1 MIVQKEAGKMRIF
14 GCMSFKERQQNGE
27 DGMRNLT
34 IDNITKVCEGRLYG
48 SEFVTD
54 AHKEA
59 SGVVLDSRLLQ
70 ENYVFIA
77 TRGEKV
83 NGHKFIPSVFEK
95 GAMAVICEEIPKD
108 LTGPCIQVENSFTAL
123 KKLAAFYRQ
132 QLELK
137 VIGITGSVGK
147 TSTKEFVAGVLSAKY
162 NVWKTQGNFNNEVGL
177 PLTVLQ
183 LREEHEIAV
192 LDMGIS
198 DFGEMHR
205 LSEIARPDIC
215 ILTNIGQ
222 CHLEFLGDRDGVLK
236 AKTEIFDFMN
246 PEGMILVNGDDDK
259 LITLKP
265 KWKNKLVTF
274 GRNPWNDV
282 FAVNEISKG
291 LLGSVAD
298 IQGKVK
304 VPALKI
310 PLPGE
315 HMVLNALAASAAA
328 NMLGLSMEEIKTGMK
343 KVQSVSG
350 RSNIIGFRD
359 FILID
364 DCYNANPVSMKAAID
379 LLQSAHGRKVAVLGD
394 MFELGEEEEKLH
406 FEVGEYAKGKVEL
419 LICVGNLA
427 EHIYKGAATQKYENN
442 RVLYLK
448 EKKEIYS
455 LLEKI
460 ILPQDTILLKASHGM
475 GFADIVSWFEKM
487 YS

>member
-1 MIVQKEAGKMRIF
+1 MK
-14 GCMSFKERQQNGE
+14 
-27 DGMRNLT
+27 NLT
-34 IDNITKVCEGRLYG
+34 VENIVKACDGTLYG
-48 SEFVTD
+48 KEFMKNC
-54 AHKEA
+54 KEEA
-59 SGVVLDSRLLQ
+59 EGVVLDSRLLQ

-83 NGHKFIPSVFEK
+83 DGHKFIPSVFEK
-95 GAMAVICEEIPKD
+95 GAMAVICEELPQT
-108 LTGPCIQVENSFTAL
+108 LSGPCILVKDSFVAL

-192 LDMGIS
+192 LEMGIS

-205 LSEIARPDIC
+205 LSEIAKPDIC
-215 ILTNIGQ
+215 MLTNIGQ

-246 PEGMILVNGDDDK
+246 PEGMIFVNGDDDK
-259 LITLKP
+259 LITLKE
-265 KWKNKLVTF
+265 KWQDKLITF
-274 GRNPWNDV
+274 GRDMKNDV
-282 FAVNEISKG
+282 YATNEMSKG

-298 IQGKVK
+298 ICGKVDISG
-304 VPALKI
+304 VVV

-315 HMVLNALAASAAA
+315 HMVLNALAASAVA
-328 NMLGLSMEEIKTGMK
+328 NMLGLTSEEIKAGMK
-343 KVQSVSG
+343 KVSAVSG
-350 RSNIIGFRD
+350 RSNIMPLQD
-359 FILID
+359 FVLID

-379 LLQSAHGRKVAVLGD
+379 LLQSANKRRVAVLGD

-406 FEVGEYAKGKVEL
+406 YEVGEYTGGKVDL

-427 EHIYKGAATQKYENN
+427 KNIYEGAMKNKGESASVMYLEN
-442 RVLYLK
+442 K
-448 EKKEIYS
+448 EDIYS
-455 LLEKI
+455 QLEQI
-460 ILPQDTILLKASHGM
+460 IMPQDTILLKASHGM
-475 GFADIVSWFEKM
+475 GFADIVSWFVKK

>member
-1 MIVQKEAGKMRIF
+1 MK
-14 GCMSFKERQQNGE
+14 
-27 DGMRNLT
+27 NLT
-34 IDNITKVCEGRLYG
+34 IENIVKVCEGTLYG
-48 SEFVTD
+48 SELIKD
-54 AHKEA
+54 KGAEA

-70 ENYVFIA
+70 ENYVFLA
-77 TRGEKV
+77 TKGEKV
-83 NGHKFIPSVFEK
+83 DGHKFIPSVFEK
-95 GAMAVICEEIPKD
+95 GAMAVICEDIPEV
-108 LTGPCIQVENSFTAL
+108 LIGPCIQVKDSFVAL

-132 QLELK
+132 QLDIK

-192 LDMGIS
+192 LEMGIS

-215 ILTNIGQ
+215 MLTNIGQ

-246 PEGMILVNGDDDK
+246 PEGMIFVNGDDDK
-259 LITLKP
+259 LVTLKE
-265 KWKNKLVTF
+265 KWQERLVTF
-274 GRNPWNDV
+274 GRSQENDIY
-282 FAVNEISKG
+282 AVNEISKG

-298 IQGKVK
+298 IQGRLDIPGV
-304 VPALKI
+304 VV

-315 HMVLNALAASAAA
+315 HMVLNALAASAVA
-328 NMLGLSMEEIKTGMK
+328 NMLGLTSEEIKAGMK
-343 KVQSVSG
+343 KVTAVSG
-350 RSNIIGFRD
+350 RSNIMPLQD
-359 FILID
+359 FVLID

-379 LLQSAHGRKVAVLGD
+379 LLQSANKRKVAVLGD

-406 FEVGEYAKGKVEL
+406 YEVGKYTKGKVDF

-427 EHIYKGAATQKYENN
+427 RNIYEGAMVEKAEDMM
-442 RVLYLK
+442 VLYLEDK
-448 EKKEIYS
+448 EEIYS
-455 LLEKI
+455 QLKEI
-460 ILPQDTILLKASHGM
+460 IMPQDTILLKASHGM
-475 GFADIVSWFEKM
+475 GFADIVSWFEKT

>member
-1 MIVQKEAGKMRIF
+1 MK
-14 GCMSFKERQQNGE
+14 
-27 DGMRNLT
+27 NLT
-34 IDNITKVCEGRLYG
+34 VENIVKACDGTLYG
-48 SEFVTD
+48 KEFMKNC
-54 AHKEA
+54 KEEA
-59 SGVVLDSRLLQ
+59 EGVVLDSRLLQ

-83 NGHKFIPSVFEK
+83 DGHKFIPSVFEK
-95 GAMAVICEEIPKD
+95 GAMAVICEELPQT
-108 LTGPCIQVENSFTAL
+108 LSGPCILVKDSFVAL

-192 LDMGIS
+192 LEMGIS

-205 LSEIARPDIC
+205 LSEIAKPDIC
-215 ILTNIGQ
+215 MLTNIGQ

-246 PEGMILVNGDDDK
+246 PEGMIFVNGDDDK
-259 LITLKP
+259 LITLKE
-265 KWKNKLVTF
+265 KWQDKLITF
-274 GRNPWNDV
+274 GRDMKNDV
-282 FAVNEISKG
+282 YATNEMSKG

-298 IQGKVK
+298 ICGKVDISG
-304 VPALKI
+304 VVV

-315 HMVLNALAASAAA
+315 HMVLNALAASAVA
-328 NMLGLSMEEIKTGMK
+328 NMLGLTSEEIKAGMK
-343 KVQSVSG
+343 KVSAVSG
-350 RSNIIGFRD
+350 RSNIMPLQD
-359 FILID
+359 FVLID

-379 LLQSAHGRKVAVLGD
+379 LLQSANKRRVAVLGD

-406 FEVGEYAKGKVEL
+406 YEVGEYTGGKVDL

-427 EHIYKGAATQKYENN
+427 KNIYEGAMKNKGE
-442 RVLYLK
+442 
-448 EKKEIYS
+448 
-455 LLEKI
+455 
-460 ILPQDTILLKASHGM
+460 
-475 GFADIVSWFEKM
+475 
-487 YS
+487 

>member
-1 MIVQKEAGKMRIF
+1 MK
-14 GCMSFKERQQNGE
+14 
-27 DGMRNLT
+27 NLT
-34 IDNITKVCEGRLYG
+34 VENIVKACDGTLYG
-48 SEFVTD
+48 KEFMKNC
-54 AHKEA
+54 KEEA
-59 SGVVLDSRLLQ
+59 EGVVLDSRLLQ

-83 NGHKFIPSVFEK
+83 DGHKFIPSVFEK
-95 GAMAVICEEIPKD
+95 GAMAVICEELPQT
-108 LTGPCIQVENSFTAL
+108 LSGPCILVKDSFVAL

-192 LDMGIS
+192 LEMGIS

-205 LSEIARPDIC
+205 LSEIAKPDIC
-215 ILTNIGQ
+215 MLTNIGQ

-246 PEGMILVNGDDDK
+246 PEGMIFVNGDDDK
-259 LITLKP
+259 LITLKE
-265 KWKNKLVTF
+265 KWQDKLITF
-274 GRNPWNDV
+274 GRDMKNDV
-282 FAVNEISKG
+282 YAANEMSKG

-298 IQGKVK
+298 ICGKVDISG
-304 VPALKI
+304 VVV

-315 HMVLNALAASAAA
+315 HMVLNALAASAVA
-328 NMLGLSMEEIKTGMK
+328 NMLGLTSEEIKAGMK
-343 KVQSVSG
+343 KVSAVSG
-350 RSNIIGFRD
+350 RSNIMPLQD
-359 FILID
+359 FVLID

-379 LLQSAHGRKVAVLGD
+379 LLQSANKRRVAVLGD

-406 FEVGEYAKGKVEL
+406 YEVGEYTGGKVDL

-427 EHIYKGAATQKYENN
+427 KNIYEGAMKNKGESASVMYLEN
-442 RVLYLK
+442 K
-448 EKKEIYS
+448 EDIYS
-455 LLEKI
+455 QLEQI
-460 ILPQDTILLKASHGM
+460 IMPQDTILLKASHGM
-475 GFADIVSWFEKM
+475 GFADIVSWFVKK